1 MSDVKPFIMHPYR
14 DAENHG
20 WDDWEEIDL
29 TGNAYTRLCRALDG
43 TFGPCEPAMYVRAAR
58 AWKALR
64 DWLDGTAE
72 QWQAECD
79 QAYREGCDRGVEYER
94 HDTHYLRVQLKEL
107 NDRHMALIKRVAEGQ
122 SMLPPRVLVV
132 SDPNKVTP

>member
-1 MSDVKPFIMHPYR
+1 MKQMYCAHAVPIALPCAKCDRESDYLN
-14 DAENHG
+14 A
-20 WDDWEEIDL
+20 WE
-29 TGNAYTRLCRALDG
+29 DG
-43 TFGPCEPAMYVRAAR
+43 FAAAR
-58 AWKALR
+58 AWQALR

-72 QWQAECD
+72 QWQAECN

-94 HDTHYLRVQLKEL
+94 HDTHYLHVQLKEL

-122 SMLPPRVLVV
+122 SMLPPRVLIV